1 MNSPKH
7 GATELG
13 ARISA
18 DSTSAGQDQENL
30 MARNNGHSEIQGWG
44 ADLDRSNRPA
54 VPMERTPPRL
64 QGVHWKQPA
73 QQARKVTVF
82 HSTERPGITPVFG
95 TSVPPKG
102 VSGYLRK
109 IAFKRSENDIRH
121 WMLLLLADRI
131 NVVEGMIE
139 DAGESPRG
147 VVASGAAL
155 GMLAGLMFGRR
166 SRY

>member
-1 MNSPKH
+1 
-7 GATELG
+7 
-13 ARISA
+13 
-18 DSTSAGQDQENL
+18 
-30 MARNNGHSEIQGWG
+30 MARNNGHSDIQGWG
-44 ADLDRSNRPA
+44 ADLDKSNRPA

-64 QGVHWKQPA
+64 HGVHWKQPA
-73 QQARKVTVF
+73 QQPRKVPVF

-102 VSGYLRK
+102 LSGYLRK
-109 IAFKRSENDIRH
+109 VAFKRSENDIRH

-147 VVASGAAL
+147 VVVSGAVL
-155 GMLAGLMFGRR
+155 GMVAGLMFGRR